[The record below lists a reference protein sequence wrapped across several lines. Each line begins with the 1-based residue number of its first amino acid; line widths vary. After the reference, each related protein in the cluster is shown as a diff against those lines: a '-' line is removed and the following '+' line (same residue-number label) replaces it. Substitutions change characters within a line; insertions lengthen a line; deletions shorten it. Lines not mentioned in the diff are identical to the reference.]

1 MVQCT
6 KCGQTKDQSQFS
18 KSSSAKNGLQPRC
31 KECNVKDNLKFRTE
45 INPIHHSDWQK
56 NNKQRTSEL
65 IKRFRKADKS
75 GKIYS
80 IQNPNGDC
88 YIGITKTPIS
98 VRLGEHRKCYRK
110 DNGRIPLLH
119 KSFDKYGYDNHKI
132 EVVVE
137 LEDIDRKQLQ
147 FIESSFIQSFKEIGK
162 SLNIRTK

>member
-65 IKRFRKADKS
+65 IKRCGGYLLEEKMLVKSSKTNQDMRADVATIGPSTIDQLHENNFNAIALKENAVLVIN
-75 GKIYS
+75 KQLVTEKLKQYS
-80 IQNPNGDC
+80 I
-88 YIGITKTPIS
+88 S
-98 VRLGEHRKCYRK
+98 
-110 DNGRIPLLH
+110 LL
-119 KSFDKYGYDNHKI
+119 
-132 EVVVE
+132 V
-137 LEDIDRKQLQ
+137 L
-147 FIESSFIQSFKEIGK
+147 
-162 SLNIRTK
+162 